1 VIFVVDNYDSF
12 TWNLVQALGAI
23 DPDVVVARNDEF
35 DPREAIARR
44 PRAVVVSPGPGRPER
59 AGASIATVAAAAA
72 ARVPVLGVCLGHQA
86 IASAFGGSVVR
97 APEPRHGKSS
107 AVVHDGSGIFRGVP
121 SPFEGGRYHSLVVQE
136 SDLPAALAVTARTE
150 DGIVMALAHRELP
163 IYGVQFHPESVL
175 TAEGQRILVNFI
187 ERAVADPVPANSPRG
202 PR

>member
-35 DPREAIARR
+35 DPREAIARG

-59 AGASIATVAAAAA
+59 AGASIATIADAAR
-72 ARVPVLGVCLGHQA
+72 ARVPLLGVCLGHQA

-107 AVVHDGSGIFRGVP
+107 AVVHDGSGIFRGVA
-121 SPFEGGRYHSLVVQE
+121 SPFEAGRYHSLVVQE
-136 SDLPAALAVTARTE
+136 TDLPAALAVTARTE
-150 DGIVMALAHRELP
+150 DGVVMALAHRELP

-175 TAEGQRILVNFI
+175 TPEGEKLLANFLGGA
-187 ERAVADPVPANSPRG
+187 R
-202 PR
+202 